1 MHGSDLGT
9 TKVLPDWIFDFS
21 KVVKF
26 CQKVPNFNLFLDQ
39 KKPYL
44 VPLFYFKE
52 EKIISFNQRIRDKTK
67 WTNKPASGKTSEQSE
82 QTNQQVKQQTNK
94 KGKKINFSK

>member
-1 MHGSDLGT
+1 MRAKAIPAETRQKGYSIFKRHSPTVHGSDLGT

-44 VPLFYFKE
+44 APLFYFKE
-52 EKIISFNQRIRDKTK
+52 KKIISF
-67 WTNKPASGKTSEQSE
+67 
-82 QTNQQVKQQTNK
+82 
-94 KGKKINFSK
+94 